1 MRLLI
6 VNADDY
12 GVSTGVNR
20 AVIDA
25 HLHGILTSA
34 TMMATGA
41 AVADAVARLADAP
54 RLDIGCHLLL
64 VDGRPAAR
72 PELIRSLLDGSD
84 RFPATLGAFLTN
96 VLTGRARASEV
107 VVELRAQIDLLLGM
121 GITPSHLDSHKHAHA
136 HPMIAD
142 AVMRVAEEYKIRYI
156 RSPFEG
162 FTLSDALRGITG
174 CSRSKLL
181 KRYAL
186 AHAMSLYA
194 PLFRKRLGSYDC
206 RYPEHFHGFV
216 LTGCLCPENIA
227 NLLERVRPGVNELM
241 CHPGLVDDELR
252 GLATRLKES
261 RERELAA
268 LKSAE
273 ARAAIT
279 RLGLELTSF
288 STLLKR

>member
-64 VDGRPAAR
+64 MDGRPAAR

-96 VLTGRARASEV
+96 LLTGRAKASEV

-142 AVMRVAEEYKIRYI
+142 AVMRVAEEYKIGYI
-156 RSPFEG
+156 RSPFED
-162 FTLSDALRGITG
+162 FTLSDALRGIAG
-174 CSRSKLL
+174 CGRGKLL
-181 KRYAL
+181 RRYAL
-186 AHAMSLYA
+186 ARAMSFYRLF
-194 PLFRKRLGSYDC
+194 FRKRVGAC

-216 LTGCLCPENIA
+216 LTGYLCPENIA
-227 NLLERVRPGVNELM
+227 SLLERVRPGVNELM

-288 STLLKR
+288 SALLKR